1 MKKIACLL
9 VCLPFFAL
17 ANASPD
23 SVASLPKADEEKPS
37 PLYAELGLYS
47 RYVWRGVSF
56 GNAPSIQGLL
66 SYSLGNFEV
75 GSYGAVTLNGNKQGY
90 GNTIEVYAKYKYKNF
105 SLTVN
110 DYFFFEAFDSLNS
123 YFRYNGERTTHFV
136 EAILKYE
143 GKKVGLT
150 AAYNFYTRRSDE
162 TRALYLEANY
172 RPHPDVVLFAGY
184 LTDASFLN
192 FHDRGGFT
200 NLGIRGTRRIP
211 ITDRFALPVQMS
223 VIVNPN
229 YRYAARVPDVSGNAI
244 NFVMAVIL

>member
-1 MKKIACLL
+1 MKQIAFLL
-9 VCLPFFAL
+9 IFLPFL
-17 ANASPD
+17 AWAESSPD
-23 SVASLPKADEEKPS
+23 SVASLPKKDEEKPS

-56 GNAPSIQGLL
+56 GNSPSVQGLL

-75 GSYGAVTLNGNKQGY
+75 GSYGAVTLTGNRQGY

-105 SLTVN
+105 SLTIN

-123 YFRYNGERTTHFV
+123 YFRYDGERTTHFV

-143 GKKVGLT
+143 GKKVGFT
-150 AAYNFYTRRSDE
+150 AGYNFLTRRSDL

-184 LTDASFLN
+184 VSDASFLN
-192 FHDRGGFT
+192 FQDRGGLT

-229 YRYAARVPDVSGNAI
+229 YRNVARVPDVSAHAI